1 MQDYSEAATLY
12 RLAAAQGHVEAQF
25 NLATMYANG
34 QGVSRNYVQ
43 AHMWFDLAASEAT
56 GERRD
61 LAVRRRDA
69 IAARLTAD
77 ELTEAQRLAAAFT
90 PR

>member
-1 MQDYSEAATLY
+1 
-12 RLAAAQGHVEAQF
+12 
-25 NLATMYANG
+25 
-34 QGVSRNYVQ
+34 
-43 AHMWFDLAASEAT
+43 MWFDLAASEAT